1 MALRENDHKAVRTL
15 ELFREMSD
23 DSFTALLI
31 GSFLQRFP
39 ARVQLIGEG
48 EPADFLYTAVEGRV
62 ELFASANRREITIA
76 IVEPVATFIL
86 AAALKD
92 AVYLM
97 SARTLEPCCLLMIPS
112 TNVRVAFDTDPS
124 FARAMAIE
132 LSTRYREIVK
142 LLKNQK
148 LRTGFERLANY
159 LLGHHASAG
168 SDGVVLDLRMDKA
181 TLASLLGMTP
191 ENLSRAFATL
201 RAYGV
206 EVEGSRI
213 KLTNLKDLTALAK
226 PLPLI
231 DDLTT

>member
-1 MALRENDHKAVRTL
+1 MALRENDHKTVRTL

-23 DSFTALLI
+23 DSFAALLR

-48 EPADFLYTAVEGRV
+48 EPADFLYIAVEGRV

-86 AAALKD
+86 AAAVKD

-97 SARTLEPCCLLMIPS
+97 SARTLEPCRLLMIPS
-112 TNVRVAFDTDPS
+112 ANVRDAFDTDPS

-142 LLKNQK
+142 ALKNQK
-148 LRTGFERLANY
+148 LRTGVERLANY
-159 LLGHHASAG
+159 LLRHHTAG
-168 SDGVVLDLRMDKA
+168 GRDDVVDLRMDKA

-206 EVEGSRI
+206 EVEGSWIR
-213 KLTNLKDLTALAK
+213 LTNLKDLTALAK

-231 DDLTT
+231 DDPTT